1 MSFQSPAM
9 KEASLKVEEGHKAL
23 DPEEVF
29 SILSSLT
36 LTSVTLGDFLVI
48 NRSNFDVMISEEP
61 YIGLQF
67 QEARL

>member
-1 MSFQSPAM
+1 MSFQSTAM
-9 KEASLKVEEGHKAL
+9 KEACLEIEEGHKAL

-36 LTSVTLGDFLVI
+36 LSSVTLGDFLVI

-61 YIGLQF
+61 YIGLQ
-67 QEARL
+67 